1 MATVRDLRD
10 RIRSLKNTQQITKAM
25 KQVAAAKIR
34 RAEAAQKRARPYAD
48 ALSEMLSDL
57 LGAVSSVDHP
67 FMKPGKEGAPA
78 GIVLITADKGLAGA
92 FNSNVIAAAERY
104 AREQSGVRWYTVGI
118 KARNAVRR
126 LGVTDQPTWP
136 LGGESKL
143 ATAREVAQRAGD
155 DFRAG
160 EISEIVL
167 VSQKL
172 VSMMS
177 QRPESRKLVPVLSSP
192 FDTPPSAATQG
203 DKRPPAAAQPFDTP
217 PSAAT
222 QPFDTPP
229 SAATQGDKVR
239 KQGAVEFA
247 PSPEFVL
254 SRLLPKYL
262 EFTVYSAMLETDA
275 AFFAAQLVAMT
286 NATDNASKLI
296 DELTIAMNNARQAA
310 ITKEL
315 LEIVA
320 GAEALGV

>member
-1 MATVRDLRD
+1 MPTVRDLRD

-34 RAEAAQKRARPYAD
+34 RAEAVQKQAKPYAD
-48 ALSEMLSDL
+48 ALAEMLADL
-57 LGAVSSVDHP
+57 ISAVDSVDHP
-67 FMKPGKEGAPA
+67 FMKPGRPGAPA

-92 FNSNVIAAAERY
+92 FNANAIAAGESFARTQENVRY
-104 AREQSGVRWYTVGI
+104 YTIGI

-126 LGVTDQPTWP
+126 LGIRDHRAWT
-136 LGGESKL
+136 LGGASKID
-143 ATAREVAQRAGD
+143 TARETARAVTD
-155 DFRAG
+155 DFDSG
-160 EISEIVL
+160 TISEIVL

-172 VSMMS
+172 VTMMS
-177 QRPESRKLVPVLSSP
+177 QRPQTRKLVPILAE
-192 FDTPPSAATQG
+192 DIAALRGDDASAPKDSRA
-203 DKRPPAAAQPFDTP
+203 R
-217 PSAAT
+217 
-222 QPFDTPP
+222 
-229 SAATQGDKVR
+229 
-239 KQGAVEFA
+239 GAIEFA

-262 EFTVYSAMLETDA
+262 EFTIYSAMLETDA

-320 GAEALGV
+320 GAEALGVA